1 MMKLLT
7 SLIGAGVGIVIG
19 YLALQEF
26 LPTVAAKVDAEVRD
40 QIGGWDKASCA
51 ASPVPCLKSRYK
63 QLGKAES
70 GLDSAIRSLRAEVS
84 RVRTVIEERQ
94 QLLGMNT
101 TFLQHGRDI
110 VKNATDPNQPVE
122 FSGRVY
128 PNLDAFT
135 SQLSV
140 LFSEKKAVERMVD
153 EARVLETKIEERLNS
168 LLLERG
174 EVSAARQL
182 IPSQVELLRANVLFN
197 ELETR
202 ISSINELIVST
213 EQRLEGITDLIGTT
227 EDLIRSAAQQARKS
241 EEYRSNPEFEKFLRN
256 ETAPNADD
264 LGIDDAQQ

>member
-1 MMKLLT
+1 MWNNNTPPRTGTEIDLY
-7 SLIGAGVGIVIG
+7 AGGVIDP
-19 YLALQEF
+19 F
-26 LPTVAAKVDAEVRD
+26 NPCFD
-40 QIGGWDKASCA
+40 QIRIEDIAHALSMLCRFNGHCRRFYS
-51 ASPVPCLKSRYK
+51 
-63 QLGKAES
+63 
-70 GLDSAIRSLRAEVS
+70 VS
-84 RVRTVIEERQ
+84 RVRSVIEERQ

-110 VKNATDPNQPVE
+110 VKNATNPNQPVE

-128 PNLDAFT
+128 PDLDAFT

-213 EQRLEGITDLIGTT
+213 EERLEGITNLIGTT
-227 EDLIRSAAQQARKS
+227 EDLIRSAARQARKT
-241 EEYRSNPEFEKFLRN
+241 EEHRDNPEFEKFLRN
-256 ETAPNADD
+256 EKALDGDYHGT
-264 LGIDDAQQ
+264 DDAQQ